1 MGWFTG
7 IVVFLITWWTLLFA
21 VLPFGHKRDVDGT
34 PMPNSNL
41 KKKFVWTT
49 IVTII
54 VWIII
59 YLIIDAE
66 IISFQDMAQEMFEE
80 DRAKS

>member
-7 IVVFLITWWTLLFA
+7 IVVFLITWWTLLFT
-21 VLPFGHKRDVDGT
+21 VLPFGHERDTDGT
-34 PMPNSNL
+34 PKIANM

-49 IVTII
+49 FVSAL

-59 YLIIDAE
+59 YLVIDAE
-66 IISFQDMAQEMFEE
+66 IISFQDMAQKMIKE
-80 DRAKS
+80 DRL

>member
-7 IVVFLITWWTLLFA
+7 IVVFIL
-21 VLPFGHKRDVDGT
+21 G
-34 PMPNSNL
+34 SNL
-41 KKKFVWTT
+41 KRKFVWTT
-49 IVTII
+49 IVTVV

-59 YLIIDAE
+59 FLIIDAE
-66 IISFQDMAQEMFEE
+66 IISFQDMAQDMFEE

>member
-7 IVVFLITWWTLLFA
+7 TVVFLIIWWTLLFA
-21 VLPFGHKRDVDGT
+21 VLPFGHKRDQDGT
-34 PMPNSNL
+34 PIEGTNI

-49 IVTII
+49 LVSVI
-54 VWIII
+54 VWVII

-80 DRAKS
+80 DRVR